1 MTRIIANTAAL
12 RALAIAAATLLPL
25 ASAPAQAGA
34 LSDCYDYIMSV
45 CPDSNTEYGQCI
57 NEGFGLCD
65 NQHPEP
71 LVSGSLDLNVLPA
84 AERRVV
90 RDILRNRGVPAR
102 VWLNPDFS
110 GGGDG
115 GRGGASSAPSR

>member
-1 MTRIIANTAAL
+1 
-12 RALAIAAATLLPL
+12 
-25 ASAPAQAGA
+25 
-34 LSDCYDYIMSV
+34 
-45 CPDSNTEYGQCI
+45 
-57 NEGFGLCD
+57 
-65 NQHPEP
+65 
-71 LVSGSLDLNVLPA
+71 VSGSLDLNVLPA

-115 GRGGASSAPSR
+115 GRGGASSAPGR